1 VSPGRTLPLV
11 EKSILKS
18 AEKKI
23 GSGHAWTLNN
33 FGQRATGSGQRA
45 AGSGQRAAGNGQRE
59 ASSRDLEL
67 RSGDPRDSIPA
78 SGAGRDSDSR

>member
-1 VSPGRTLPLV
+1 MCVAGVRTLPLV

-33 FGQRATGSGQRA
+33 FGQRATGSGQRVT
-45 AGSGQRAAGNGQRE
+45 GNGQRE

-67 RSGDPRDSIPA
+67 RSGYPRDSIPA